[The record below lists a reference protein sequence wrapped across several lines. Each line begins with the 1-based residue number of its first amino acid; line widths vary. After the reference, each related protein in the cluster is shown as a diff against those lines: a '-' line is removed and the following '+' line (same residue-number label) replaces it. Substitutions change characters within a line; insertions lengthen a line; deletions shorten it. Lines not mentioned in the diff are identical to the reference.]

1 MMVLQ
6 TLRKSLDPL
15 LQKWEASRVFKQ
27 RRDNPGFAF
36 CESQWLQVDSIFKV
50 VKRETGKPVG
60 GWMVFSEHREI
71 RWWSGLRRE

>member
-15 LQKWEASRVFKQ
+15 LQRWEASRVFKQ

-50 VKRETGKPVG
+50 VREKQESQSEVGWCFRNTGKFG
-60 GWMVFSEHREI
+60 G
-71 RWWSGLRRE
+71 GLD